1 MRTEDVHLVHRI
13 WLDATRYPGLDGV
26 HHSDLVSM
34 ALTRFAHDYTG
45 NDRDTILREL
55 KKLEDKRAHASV
67 GGGTPAP
74 AKEKKPP
81 EEPPVLHP

>member
-1 MRTEDVHLVHRI
+1 
-13 WLDATRYPGLDGV
+13 
-26 HHSDLVSM
+26 M

-55 KKLEDKRAHASV
+55 KKLEDKRAAGAT
-67 GGGTPAP
+67 GGPHP
-74 AKEKKPP
+74 PPPKEKKPP